1 MKMGRGGVGWGGV
14 RERLKRYYRKSY
26 TPELAPR
33 WNCLTFNYHRCKYC
47 YITFELLS
55 NDTYIYIYIIE
66 PFSWTER
73 EKREKEKR
81 REEREKWER
90 YRVASRDAMLSLSF
104 SLHVAISESA
114 SIRAAISKK
123 KCYELICQLLW
134 PELRPKPR
142 SENLDGV

>member
-14 RERLKRYYRKSY
+14 RQRLKRYYRKSY

-55 NDTYIYIYIIE
+55 NDTYIYILSSR
-66 PFSWTER
+66 FHGR
-73 EKREKEKR
+73 RGKKEKKR
-81 REEREKWER
+81 REEKKGKNGNDN
-90 YRVASRDAMLSLSF
+90 RVASRDAMLSLSF
-104 SLHVAISESA
+104 PLHVAISESA